1 MSPAKAVLKREPT
14 SITAAVTENVVR
26 NAPPP
31 VSQIPPRLPNALA
44 GTEPPKPQVRPI
56 VAMPAATSFAPAH
69 MPIARPRRDNGANF
83 QARVPVITGEA
94 IFRGSMP
101 VDGIIS
107 GQLGAAGSSLS
118 IKQRPRSGPVE
129 SIPELDGELSFRD
142 MLRVNGHI
150 AGKITSARG
159 TLIIDAS
166 ARVDA
171 DIDVGVAVVSGIV
184 NGDVIAHER
193 VELGPAA
200 IINGNISTRALT
212 MKPGAVFQGDCR
224 MLKNES
230 GDQ

>member
-1 MSPAKAVLKREPT
+1 MSPAKVALKREPT
-14 SITAAVTENVVR
+14 SITEAVSENVVR
-26 NAPPP
+26 GATAP
-31 VSQIPPRLPNALA
+31 VAQISQRLPNALA
-44 GTEPPKPQVRPI
+44 GTEPPTPRVHTV
-56 VAMPAATSFAPAH
+56 VAMPAPAT
-69 MPIARPRRDNGANF
+69 IARPRRDNSANF

-94 IFRGSMP
+94 VYRGAMP

-107 GQLGAAGSSLS
+107 GHLGAAGSSLT

-129 SIPELDGELSFRD
+129 YRPELDGELSFKD

-150 AGKITSARG
+150 AGKVTSARG

-166 ARVDA
+166 ARVDG

>member
-1 MSPAKAVLKREPT
+1 MSPAKALLKRE
-14 SITAAVTENVVR
+14 SATENVVR
-26 NAPPP
+26 SAPPP
-31 VSQIPPRLPNALA
+31 VSQLPQRLPNALA
-44 GTEPPKPQVRPI
+44 GTEPTKPQVRPV
-56 VAMPAATSFAPAH
+56 VAVPAATSISSAPT
-69 MPIARPRRDNGANF
+69 PIARPRRDKSANF

-94 IFRGSMP
+94 IYRGSMP

-107 GQLGAAGSSLS
+107 GQLGAAGSSLA

-129 SIPELDGELSFRD
+129 GIPELDGELSFQD

-150 AGKITSARG
+150 AGKVTSAHG
-159 TLIIDAS
+159 TLIIDGS

-171 DIDVGVAVVSGIV
+171 DIDVGVAVISGIV

-224 MLKNES
+224 MLKNEC

>member
-1 MSPAKAVLKREPT
+1 MFPAKAVLKREPT
-14 SITAAVTENVVR
+14 SITAAVTDNVVPGTP
-26 NAPPP
+26 AP

-44 GTEPPKPQVRPI
+44 GTEPPKSQVRPV
-56 VAMPAATSFAPAH
+56 VAIPAATSITPGPV
-69 MPIARPRRDNGANF
+69 PIARPRRDNGVNF

-94 IFRGSMP
+94 VYRGAIP

-107 GQLGAAGSSLS
+107 GQLGAAGSSLA
-118 IKQRPRSGPVE
+118 IKQRPRSGQVD
-129 SIPELDGELSFRD
+129 SIPELDGELSFKG

-150 AGKITSARG
+150 AGKVTSARG

-200 IINGNISTRALT
+200 IINGSIATRALT

-224 MLKNES
+224 MLKNET
-230 GDQ
+230 GGQ